1 MQTGRRWKLRASV
14 GILIRITKSFVQ
26 CKFPEDTKL
35 AGKSINEIVELP
47 IHLQLKCLRLRA
59 VHTIVE
65 AAQKAGISRW
75 TLMNYESGKI
85 KNMKKSIIDRLIDIY
100 TKT

>member
-1 MQTGRRWKLRASV
+1 M
-14 GILIRITKSFVQ
+14 Q

-35 AGKSINEIVELP
+35 AGKSIDEIGELP
-47 IHLQLKCLRLRA
+47 IHLQLKCFRLRA

-75 TLMNYESGKI
+75 TLMNYEKGRTTWVKRQTVE
-85 KNMKKSIIDRLIDIY
+85 RLMESY
-100 TKT
+100 K

>member
-1 MQTGRRWKLRASV
+1 MQ
-14 GILIRITKSFVQ
+14 
-26 CKFPEDTKL
+26 CEYPEDTKL
-35 AGKSINEIVELP
+35 VGKSIDEIGELP
-47 IHLQLKCLRLRA
+47 IHLQLKCFRLRA

-75 TLMNYESGKI
+75 ALMNYESGKI